1 MLIGISP
8 VISPDL
14 LTILDRMGHG
24 DEIVLSDAFY
34 PADTCNKTV
43 IRADG
48 IKIPQLLDGI
58 LRLINID
65 PYVKD
70 SLVMMAPVK
79 GDKLDPSVEKRYYDV
94 IKERWPDAP
103 SITRISRFDFYE
115 RSKSAFAVV
124 VTGETATYGNII
136 IKKGVTPIA
145 KEFQKQ

>member
-14 LTILDRMGHG
+14 LSVLDRMGHG

-34 PADTCNKTV
+34 PAETCNKTV
-43 IRADG
+43 LRADG
-48 IKIPQLLDGI
+48 IKVPELLNGI

-70 SLVMMAPVK
+70 SLVMMAPVE
-79 GDKLDPSVEKRYYDV
+79 GDKLDPSVEKSYVDV
-94 IKERWPDAP
+94 IKKRWPKAP
-103 SITRISRFDFYE
+103 AITRIGRFEFYE

-136 IKKGVTPIA
+136 IKKGVTPIS
-145 KEFQKQ
+145 KEFLK